1 MEKLSSAESEGLF
14 PKITSSSPVPE
25 LIKFL
30 KFSFMQSEFNEVQ
43 NILTDRENNMK
54 VERENLER
62 DRLSIKKELD
72 LMERS
77 QGLLEQNKLKLEGQ
91 LEEKNKTILELNEK
105 IKELKNQKLETEKTA
120 MTYEEKIKSL
130 NLRAANMNEEVE
142 KSKLEKLE
150 ADQTLQVYKKSF
162 EHLSARFGKVEQ
174 ILAKIFN
181 VGVNDLLNL
190 ANNIDK
196 DVNFS
201 TSDGKKKSPET
212 ADFNRVFEHFRKE
225 RSLKNGADEGHKSPV
240 VHSACEFSGSGLP
253 QRDHGERVTEH
264 LVLDGS
270 SSKMAQSLK
279 SGDII
284 NISDSDDETIPE
296 KFIQSPSFSQT
307 NKKNRADYKDG
318 SLMSSMPKRKRSTYG
333 SDNDENFPTG
343 SQQGKRTREVNY
355 DGSVSFINDLVKPKS
370 VLANLQQTVL
380 HNPVL
385 VRRCEENAKAKSDF
399 QTPSQAYD
407 GVNVEHSTDSEDES
421 FSSSC
426 INNIVASFQVK
437 KKCKTWMFGADMLK
451 AFEEDPELCLNAVC
465 ALYRQQISAAN
476 FTDGLT
482 LSKSVGLFHCDATSI
497 RSLGEYLIE
506 GDPQHRLRKSVSE
519 VEQQRPDVLRN
530 CQKLAINYYEK
541 LFDIYCKGKDPF
553 YGPR

>member
-1 MEKLSSAESEGLF
+1 
-14 PKITSSSPVPE
+14 
-25 LIKFL
+25 
-30 KFSFMQSEFNEVQ
+30 
-43 NILTDRENNMK
+43 
-54 VERENLER
+54 
-62 DRLSIKKELD
+62 
-72 LMERS
+72 
-77 QGLLEQNKLKLEGQ
+77 
-91 LEEKNKTILELNEK
+91 
-105 IKELKNQKLETEKTA
+105 

-130 NLRAANMNEEVE
+130 NLRVAHMNEEVE

-150 ADQTLQVYKKSF
+150 ADQTLQEYKKSF
-162 EHLSARFGKVEQ
+162 EHLSARLGKAEQ

-196 DVNFS
+196 GVVNFS
-201 TSDGKKKSPET
+201 TSDGKKECSGT
-212 ADFNRVFEHFRKE
+212 ADFNRVNRVLEHFRNE

-240 VHSACEFSGSGLP
+240 VHSDCEFSESEINGLP
-253 QRDHGERVTEH
+253 QRGQHAVNTALDHGGGVTEH

-270 SSKMAQSLK
+270 SSKMARSLK

-284 NISDSDDETIPE
+284 NISDSDDETTPV

-307 NKKNRADYKDG
+307 NKKNRTDYKDG

-355 DGSVSFINDLVKPKS
+355 DGS
-370 VLANLQQTVL
+370 
-380 HNPVL
+380 
-385 VRRCEENAKAKSDF
+385 
-399 QTPSQAYD
+399 SQAFD
-407 GVNVEHSTDSEDES
+407 GINFEHSTDSEDES

-426 INNIVASFQVK
+426 INNIVASFEVK

-476 FTDGLT
+476 FTDDLT
-482 LSKSVGLFHCDATSI
+482 LSKSVGLIHCDATSI
-497 RSLGEYLIE
+497 HALGEYLIE

-530 CQKLAINYYEK
+530 CQKLAIIYYEK
-541 LFDIYCKGKDPF
+541 LFEIYCKGKDPF